1 MWDEILR
8 HLPQTPTAV
17 LSGLNPEGYPYSV
30 RCRLVPEPSV
40 GLLRLD
46 LARDTALRSG
56 RASLLCHSH
65 DELLS
70 NQKILV
76 VARFVIGVR
85 RNTTAYLRKR
95 GLARPRIPWEEIVV
109 VRSRLSRDRHLT
121 PDNGWRRRAYDPV
134 LGRHPHRASAT

>member
-17 LSGLNPEGYPYSV
+17 LNGLNPEGYPYSV

-76 VARFVIGVR
+76 VRGRLVADVGGPSRPSMSSPEPRAR
-85 RNTTAYLRKR
+85 
-95 GLARPRIPWEEIVV
+95 
-109 VRSRLSRDRHLT
+109 
-121 PDNGWRRRAYDPV
+121 
-134 LGRHPHRASAT
+134 